1 MATKVKSV
9 TKFLKDDVAKKQQYR
24 IVRSEVK
31 AAFTQDSNKT
41 ITVGLVAEINDSQLE
56 DVNDIVFNLC
66 LEEVNRLL
74 MRVGR

>member
-31 AAFTQDSNKT
+31 AAFTKESNKK
-41 ITVGLVAEINDSQLE
+41 INVGLVAEINDSQLE
-56 DVNDIVFNLC
+56 DVNDIMFNLC